1 MTNKGKLLPFVI
13 AAGISTMICPS
24 LAPAAVIYSNGFE
37 NGGAP
42 PALCSQG
49 GTGTNPLLSHTG
61 CLSVVPT
68 SSINAGTGSFVAFAD
83 PNQTSNGTPVRG
95 STFGSFAP
103 LVDGYHG
110 RYELS
115 FTGSEVRQ
123 LVFVDAVWDPFF
135 FPENPESPFGG
146 EVPQSYESGEFAGS
160 SVSIENNRYL
170 VTFDLDERTRFANE
184 SGPPGAPPGTN
195 IDPALPSICG
205 PGGDQTNCILS
216 WTFAIDNGGWL
227 DDIELNYLGAGEDGI
242 PVPEPGTLYLIL
254 TGLIAAGTIKLRKA
268 DILIFCDN
276 EHASAFHRL

>member
-1 MTNKGKLLPFVI
+1 MANKGKLLSFVL
-13 AAGISTMICPS
+13 ATGISTMIYPS
-24 LAPAAVIYSNGFE
+24 LVPAAVIYSNGFE
-37 NGGAP
+37 NGSAQPGR
-42 PALCSQG
+42 CGS
-49 GTGTNPLLSHTG
+49 GTNPLLGHTG
-61 CLSVVPT
+61 CPSVVPT
-68 SSINAGTGSFVAFAD
+68 SSINAGTGLFVAFAD
-83 PNQTSNGTPVRG
+83 PNQTSDGTMVRG
-95 STFGSFAP
+95 STLGFDTP

-123 LVFVDAVWDPFF
+123 LVFVDAVWDPFLF
-135 FPENPESPFGG
+135 SEDPESPFGG
-146 EVPQSYESGEFAGS
+146 EVPQSYESGEFAGQ

-195 IDPALPSICG
+195 DPALFSICG
-205 PGGDQTNCILS
+205 PEGDQTNCILR

-254 TGLIAAGTIKLRKA
+254 TGLIAAGIIKLRKMA
-268 DILIFCDN
+268 T
-276 EHASAFHRL
+276 

>member
-1 MTNKGKLLPFVI
+1 MTNKGKLLSFVL
-13 AAGISTMICPS
+13 AAGIANMICPS
-24 LAPAAVIYSNGFE
+24 LVPAAVIYSNGFE
-37 NGGAP
+37 NGLQP
-42 PALCSQG
+42 RDDFDQG
-49 GTGTNPLLSHTG
+49 GGDDSNGFCSRGGTNPLLGHTG
-61 CLSVVPT
+61 CPSVVPT
-68 SSINAGTGSFVAFAD
+68 SSIHAGTGSFVAFAA
-83 PNQTSNGTPVRG
+83 PGQTGNGAPSRG
-95 STFGSFAP
+95 STLGFSGTP

-123 LVFVDAVWDPFF
+123 LVFVDAVWSPFLF
-135 FPENPESPFGG
+135 LEDPESPFGG
-146 EVPQSYESGEFAGS
+146 EVPQSYESGEFAGQ

-170 VTFDLDERTRFANE
+170 VTFDLDERTRLANE
-184 SGPPGAPPGTN
+184 SGPPGGG

-205 PGGDQTNCILS
+205 PDGDQTNCALR

-268 DILIFCDN
+268 
-276 EHASAFHRL
+276 AT